1 MNAGP
6 RNGQDPE
13 ARAVEGL
20 VDGAEALRQRG
31 SCRVAITPKV

>member
-6 RNGQDPE
+6 RNGQDAE

-20 VDGAEALRQRG
+20 VDGPEALAAARR
-31 SCRVAITPKV
+31 REAITPRV